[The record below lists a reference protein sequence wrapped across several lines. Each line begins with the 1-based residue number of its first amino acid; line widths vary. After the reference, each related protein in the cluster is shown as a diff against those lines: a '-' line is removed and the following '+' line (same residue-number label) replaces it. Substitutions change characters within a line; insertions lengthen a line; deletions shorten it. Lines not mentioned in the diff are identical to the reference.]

1 LTYYKEQLAQNSKE
15 WTHANMSPSNAYQNY
30 VMRKN
35 IVSEIQKIAREL
47 KNIPTD
53 EAKIL
58 AELSKSVF
66 SNENMNKS
74 QQA

>member
-1 LTYYKEQLAQNSKE
+1 
-15 WTHANMSPSNAYQNY
+15 MSPSNAYQNY